1 MKGAR
6 IGNLPAEVQVLS
18 TVREGRTYT
27 IELRVR
33 DVEDL
38 ARESGNKSPRKTTE
52 PRCAANLSFEFTK
65 IQNVLSSHF
74 GTKIQLKR
82 NGNGSG
88 RIFIPFDNDED
99 LNRILE
105 LLNY

>member
-1 MKGAR
+1 MR
-6 IGNLPAEVQVLS
+6 S
-18 TVREGRTYT
+18 VRE
-27 IELRVR
+27 
-33 DVEDL
+33 VEDL
-38 ARESGNKSPRKTTE
+38 ARESGNNSTKKKNITSSGNK
-52 PRCAANLSFEFTK
+52 LSFEYEK

-88 RIFIPFDNDED
+88 RIVIPFDNDED